1 MPSSYGSDAENDKNQ
16 LVIFFE
22 KNKHGEQLGN
32 ISADIATEK
41 YFIVKW
47 IVLETVEGNL
57 QKIKFF
63 LGLEHKTVNT
73 EHLWPGKDKLTGKRM
88 KTIAIKDMHFFS
100 EVFLYNY
107 IKLLAS
113 SLL

>member
-47 IVLETVEGNL
+47 IVLETVKGNL
-57 QKIKFF
+57 QTIKFF

-73 EHLWPGKDKLTGKRM
+73 EHLWPGKDK
-88 KTIAIKDMHFFS
+88 
-100 EVFLYNY
+100 
-107 IKLLAS
+107 
-113 SLL
+113 